1 MSYEMNDPGLTAYV
15 LGELEDTERADLETA
30 VENDPNLRNAI
41 EEIREMTELM
51 RAGLA
56 AEPTSQLS
64 EEQHR
69 HIEQTAKPRR
79 MNPAIWTSIAALLLM
94 AMGFAMKNQVFE
106 SVKLTAEEPSSSR
119 GDSRSKPKARAIL
132 VPPPERPVSH
142 VLTVTESEA
151 VFAGDATEPYLE
163 NVSDDNSH
171 IKSSASPVTEA
182 DPSDR
187 IAEGKEKF
195 VRAVGLARFY
205 NKKKPMPDL
214 DPSAVVE
221 DQSHVLADQP
231 SNTEDY
237 DLVVEAGFTAV
248 TDDPLATFSID
259 VDTAS
264 YANTRRYIN
273 QGSLPPIDA
282 VRIEEL
288 INYFDYADPEPVDG
302 RPFAVNVE
310 LADAPW
316 ASDHRLMRVGIKA
329 HSFDD
334 ENRPACNLVFLV
346 DVSGSMKSPNKL
358 PLLVKSLGLLAENL
372 GAKDRVTILV
382 YAGAS
387 GIVLPATRGDNVHAI
402 NGALRELL
410 ASGSTNGAAGIRQ
423 AYAEA
428 KRSFIKGGVNRVVL
442 ATDGDFNVGIADR
455 GSLLRLIEEEAKSDV
470 YLTVLGFGMGNLKD
484 GTLEQLAA
492 RGNGNY
498 AYIDS
503 LEEAQ
508 KVLVEE
514 AGGTLVSVAK
524 DVKIQVEFNPQEV
537 ASYRLIG
544 YENRKLA
551 HKDFN
556 DDSKDAGDVGAG
568 HSLTVLYELVPPRVD
583 VASKTGVDRLKYQ
596 HAVEPNDRSGDG
608 ELLTIKLRYKEV
620 DEAVSKLIEIP
631 VRDIGNSLADAS
643 DDLRFAAA
651 VAAFGMRLRKSEYIA
666 DYPLEGILELAQES
680 TGFDPNGY
688 RSGFLDLVEKAR
700 KLMQKP

>member
-410 ASGSTNGAAGIRQ
+410 ASGSTNGAAGIRL